1 MNTII
6 IPAYEPT
13 DELFILTE
21 ALLKRCDANILVID
35 DGSGR
40 DYENCFSQLDPAVHV
55 IGYPENQGKGFAI
68 KCGLNYIGLLGWNQG
83 SVVTADADGQHK
95 VTDILRV
102 LEESASNPGALVLG
116 SRAFDKDVPL
126 RSRLGNTVTREVFAS
141 VSGRRVRDT
150 QTGLRAFCTEDIPF
164 AMAVEGER
172 YEYEM
177 NMLLDWTR
185 DKRSFR
191 EITIETVYHD
201 ASNSCSHFHTLYDSF
216 RIYKQILRRAT
227 SLLFALSSFSSFL
240 LDYVLFLTFVQAFNS
255 VGAVWGIIMS
265 NVLARVVSAVFNYN
279 LNRIIVFRSHESSR
293 QTGLAYAAL
302 ALGILIGNSAIL
314 SLLTDVLGL
323 LPALAKILTELTLF
337 ISSYAVQ
344 KYLIFNSFRHTK
356 EKRKYL

>member
-21 ALLKRCDANILVID
+21 ALLKRCDANILVVD

-40 DYENCFSQLDPAVHV
+40 D
-55 IGYPENQGKGFAI
+55 
-68 KCGLNYIGLLGWNQG
+68 
-83 SVVTADADGQHK
+83 
-95 VTDILRV
+95 
-102 LEESASNPGALVLG
+102 
-116 SRAFDKDVPL
+116 
-126 RSRLGNTVTREVFAS
+126 
-141 VSGRRVRDT
+141 
-150 QTGLRAFCTEDIPF
+150 
-164 AMAVEGER
+164 
-172 YEYEM
+172 YEM

-185 DKRSFR
+185 DRRCIR
-191 EITIETVYHD
+191 EVTIETVYHD

-227 SLLFALSSFSSFL
+227 SLLFGVSSFSSFL
-240 LDYVLFLTFVQAFNS
+240 LDYIIFLTLVQAFNS
-255 VGAVWGIIMS
+255 IGAVWGVIVS

-279 LNRIIVFRSHESSR
+279 LNRFIVFRSHESSR

-323 LPALAKILTELTLF
+323 LPALAKILTKLTLF

-344 KYLIFNSFRHTK
+344 KYLIFNSFGHTK